1 MEVKGLSGQMHTSL
15 SAETTCV
22 VNNFDNNNN
31 VSVNNDRFS
40 KNEELSDTLNYND
53 KYDTSSV
60 NGEVSVLI
68 IPVIVPMDQN
78 FNFIPTTPKAPV
90 FSDLL
95 LDKTT
100 PSTPNQPKLTLL
112 KRLHSP
118 EESSVTTIKNVN
130 TQPTSK
136 KTQRKNNKKSNNKI
150 FCPLTSIQEEV
161 SPQESTVIIQ

>member
-1 MEVKGLSGQMHTSL
+1 
-15 SAETTCV
+15 
-22 VNNFDNNNN
+22 
-31 VSVNNDRFS
+31 
-40 KNEELSDTLNYND
+40 
-53 KYDTSSV
+53 
-60 NGEVSVLI
+60 
-68 IPVIVPMDQN
+68 MDQN

-100 PSTPNQPKLTLL
+100 LSTPTQPKLTLL

-118 EESSVTTIKNVN
+118 EESSATTVKNVN

-136 KTQRKNNKKSNNKI
+136 KTQRKNKKSNNKL